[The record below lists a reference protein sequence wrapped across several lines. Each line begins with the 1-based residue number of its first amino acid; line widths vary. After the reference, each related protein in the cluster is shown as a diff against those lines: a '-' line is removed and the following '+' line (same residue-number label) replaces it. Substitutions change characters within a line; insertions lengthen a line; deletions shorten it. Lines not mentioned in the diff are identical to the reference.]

1 MTTHQIFP
9 GLLALALLA
18 GGALLMLQVF
28 RERRKMIAA
37 RIAFVAPSSLTVDAT
52 ASSEARADAAL
63 LRVSVRGLRDSDL
76 AEIARVCHVVGIR
89 PHHAQAAFAATRL
102 VAGAILALVALLV
115 LDSMKPAGA
124 FMSVVRMTIAPAMV
138 AIGWMVPLIVVR
150 RLSKRRAASVS
161 SGLPEALELLVVC
174 VEAGLA
180 LEDGLDRITVEIQAT
195 QPALADELEIT
206 SADLKVLP
214 ERDEAFRKLSLR
226 VDSPSIRSVV
236 ATLSQTL
243 RYGTP
248 LSGALRV
255 AAAELRNDSLIA
267 LEERANR
274 LPTLMTLPM
283 MLFIMPTIFLI
294 VGGPVVL
301 RLIDVF
307 SHRH

>member
-1 MTTHQIFP
+1 MMT
-9 GLLALALLA
+9 LVLRA
-18 GGALLMLQVF
+18 
-28 RERRKMIAA
+28 RRKIIVR
-37 RIAFVAPSSLTVDAT
+37 RIAFVAPGPTVVDPAINS
-52 ASSEARADAAL
+52 AERADAAL

-76 AEIARVCHVVGIR
+76 AEIGRICHRFGIGAR
-89 PHHAQAAFAATRL
+89 HAQLSFATTRL
-102 VAGAILALVALLV
+102 VTGAALAVVVLWGLHTLHSIGPVMAIAGMALA
-115 LDSMKPAGA
+115 PAGVA
-124 FMSVVRMTIAPAMV
+124 FGWIIPLVIVRV
-138 AIGWMVPLIVVR
+138 
-150 RLSKRRAASVS
+150 LSRKRAKAVS

-180 LEDGLDRITVEIQAT
+180 LEDGLDRITVEMHAT
-195 QPALADELEIT
+195 QPALAEELEIT

-214 ERDEAFRKLSLR
+214 ERDEAFRKLAQR

-236 ATLSQTL
+236 TTLSQTL

-255 AAAELRNDSLIA
+255 AAAELRNDSLLA

-301 RLIDVF
+301 RLIDLF
-307 SHRH
+307 SQRS